1 MTSFDRRLAPRG
13 GPWPDRAVERDA
25 CGIGFVA
32 DVTGR
37 ADRRV
42 VELGLEGLAKLRH
55 RGAFAADEQ
64 TGDGAGV
71 LLPIPRRLLGNAF
84 GSSLSDVSDLG
95 LLMLFISDQ
104 PLAG

>member
-1 MTSFDRRLAPRG
+1 MTSSDRRLAPRG
-13 GPWPDRAVERDA
+13 GPRPDRALERDA

-37 ADRRV
+37 TDRRV
-42 VELGLEGLAKLRH
+42 VELGLQGLAKLRH

-71 LLPIPRRLLGNAF
+71 LFPIPRRLIAHTVGATSR
-84 GSSLSDVSDLG
+84 GSIATGPPHAVHLRQAV
-95 LLMLFISDQ
+95 
-104 PLAG
+104 AG